1 MDCHDLRQGWF
12 TRLLIFRHFL
22 LDWRYFDWFI
32 NKVSSLLWNRSNA
45 SIKDFI
51 FKKNNFIHNFSI
63 PFLLSICKT
72 VYNIWKTI
80 LLLIFLSYYFW
91 YDRSI
96 QYPVLDI
103 IKLHYKILSVLKLCK
118 SGVQLVPGLSLGFIV
133 MLRTRESDLSRIH
146 MLVSEIMANS
156 ESLLS
161 LWPLS
166 SVVRLLLPEC
176 EIFP

>member
-1 MDCHDLRQGWF
+1 M
-12 TRLLIFRHFL
+12 
-22 LDWRYFDWFI
+22 
-32 NKVSSLLWNRSNA
+32 
-45 SIKDFI
+45 
-51 FKKNNFIHNFSI
+51 
-63 PFLLSICKT
+63 
-72 VYNIWKTI
+72 
-80 LLLIFLSYYFW
+80 
-91 YDRSI
+91 
-96 QYPVLDI
+96 LDI

-166 SVVRLLLPEC
+166 SVVRLLLPEW